1 MAASITI
8 QRVEREGRK
17 FHVYF
22 SDNTSLEFDNRRQAK
37 QAVESALDDGLAVQL
52 LKLIAVAKALRATKT
67 DDDADELDALIS
79 KTISINL
86 GAAQNIVRIA

>member
-22 SDNTSLEFDNRRQAK
+22 SDGTASEFSNRRQART
-37 QAVESALDDGLAVQL
+37 AVETALDDAKAVDL
-52 LKLIAVAKALRATKT
+52 LKLIAVAKALRATQG
-67 DDDADELDALIS
+67 DDDPDELDALVG
-79 KTISINL
+79 KAVSINL
-86 GAAQNIVRIA
+86 NAAQNIVRIV